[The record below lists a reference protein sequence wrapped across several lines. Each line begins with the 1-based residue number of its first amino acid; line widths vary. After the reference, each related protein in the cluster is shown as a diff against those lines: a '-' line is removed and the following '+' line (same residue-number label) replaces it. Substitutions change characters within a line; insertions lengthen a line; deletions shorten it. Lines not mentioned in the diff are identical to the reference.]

1 MRMREVE
8 LARGFY
14 VDEYQDSVLYARLA
28 KDEKDE
34 TLKKEFLRLSNI
46 ESKHAKFWH
55 DFLVRRNAPVP
66 RVKIGRLKLISIK
79 LLRKLLGP
87 GAVASL
93 LEMGENS
100 AVEKYFEFLTSFELG
115 EDERKALSEVILDEL
130 EHEHFFAETKKRFHT
145 ENVRDFVLGM
155 NDGLVELLG
164 AVTGLSAVYVNAPR
178 IVGISGLIV
187 GVAGALSMAIGAF
200 ISVRSQRQVNES
212 VRKRMEVLFK
222 VSPGRAKEE
231 LLGRLRESGLPEEIA
246 AEVAEKLSSKHE
258 ALLKLLVGEE
268 SEENEFRSALYTG
281 LAYILG
287 VVFPVLPYFLAPSSL
302 VALPIS
308 IALAGAALAVVAT
321 LISVLSGISIR
332 TKVVEMVATGL
343 GAAFLSYLFGRL
355 MEGLF
360 QVSAL

>member
-1 MRMREVE
+1 MEATK
-8 LARGFY
+8 LARKFY
-14 VDEYQDSVLYARLA
+14 TDEYQDSVLYARLA
-28 KDEKDE
+28 REEKDE
-34 TLKKEFLRLSNI
+34 TLKREFLRLSNI

-55 DFLVRRNAPVP
+55 DFLVKRGVEVP
-66 RVKIGRLKLISIK
+66 RVKVGRLKLLSVRI
-79 LLRKLLGP
+79 LRKLLGP

-100 AVEKYFEFLTSFELG
+100 AVEKYFEFLTSFELEEG
-115 EDERKALSEVILDEL
+115 ERKALSAVILDEL

-145 ENVRDFVLGM
+145 ENIRDFVLGM

-212 VRKRMEVLFK
+212 VRKRMEVLFR
-222 VSPGRAKEE
+222 VSPDRAREE
-231 LLGRLRESGLPEEIA
+231 LLDRLRDSGMPEEIA
-246 AEVAEKLSSKHE
+246 EEVAQKLASNHE
-258 ALLKLLVGEE
+258 ALMKLLVGEE
-268 SEENEFRSALYTG
+268 EGENEVRSALYTG
-281 LAYILG
+281 LAYIFG
-287 VVFPVLPYFLAPSSL
+287 VSFPVLPYFLASSSL
-302 VALPIS
+302 AALPFS
-308 IALAGAALAVVAT
+308 VLLAGTALAIVAT

-332 TKVVEMVATGL
+332 TKVLEMVTTGL

-355 MEGLF
+355 MENLF
-360 QVSAL
+360 HISAL

>member
-1 MRMREVE
+1 MRAVE
-8 LARGFY
+8 LAEKFY
-14 VDEYQDSVLYARLA
+14 EDEYQDSVLYARLA
-28 KDEKDE
+28 KGEKDE
-34 TLKKEFLRLSNI
+34 TLKREFLRLSKI
-46 ESKHAKFWH
+46 ESKHASFWH
-55 DFLVRRNAPVP
+55 EFLTKRNASPP
-66 RVKIGRLKLISIK
+66 RVKVGRLRVLSIRV
-79 LLRKLLGP
+79 LRKLLGP

-100 AVEKYFEFLTSFELG
+100 AVEKYFEFLTNFEL
-115 EDERKALSEVILDEL
+115 EEAERRALSEVILDEL
-130 EHEHFFAETKKRFHT
+130 EHEHFFAETKRRFHT
-145 ENVRDFVLGM
+145 ENIRDFVLGM

-164 AVTGLSAVYVNAPR
+164 AVTGLSAVYVSTPR

-222 VSPGRAKEE
+222 VSPERARGE
-231 LLGRLRESGLPEEIA
+231 LLARLRESGMPEEIA
-246 AEVAEKLSSKHE
+246 GEVAGKLSSNHE
-258 ALLKLLVGEE
+258 ALLKLLTGEDGN
-268 SEENEFRSALYTG
+268 ENEVRSAVYTG

-287 VVFPVLPYFLAPSSL
+287 VAFPVLPYFLASSSL
-302 VALPIS
+302 VALPFS
-308 IALAGAALAVVAT
+308 ILLAGTALAIVAT

-332 TKVVEMVATGL
+332 TKVVEMVTTGL

-360 QVSAL
+360 HISAL